1 MTDPDIGRYTPYREI
16 KRILLSR
23 SPAQLSV
30 NWVELQAEQS
40 VYQPTADKFYDAH
53 FCARS

>member
-1 MTDPDIGRYTPYREI
+1 MLDICYTPYRDI

-30 NWVELQAEQS
+30 NWVELGLCR
-40 VYQPTADKFYDAH
+40 QPTADKSYA
-53 FCARS
+53 